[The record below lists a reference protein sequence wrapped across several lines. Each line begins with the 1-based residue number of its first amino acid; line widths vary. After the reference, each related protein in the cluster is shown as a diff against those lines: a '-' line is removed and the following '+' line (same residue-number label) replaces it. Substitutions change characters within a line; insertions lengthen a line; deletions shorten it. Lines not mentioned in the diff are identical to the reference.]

1 MLTGIQENVAISIG
15 KGEYL
20 ILQIYVGF
28 STDTKH
34 KLKQLNFDTININSE
49 MT

>member
-1 MLTGIQENVAISIG
+1 MLTGIQENVAVSIG

-20 ILQIYVGF
+20 ILHMYAGF

-34 KLKQLNFDTININSE
+34 KLKQLNFYTININLE